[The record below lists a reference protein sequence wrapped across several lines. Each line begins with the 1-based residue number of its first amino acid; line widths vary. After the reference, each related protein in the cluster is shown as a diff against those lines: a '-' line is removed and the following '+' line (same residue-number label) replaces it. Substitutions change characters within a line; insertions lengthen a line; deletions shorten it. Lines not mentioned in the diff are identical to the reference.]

1 MIQVLEPG
9 VFISNYIYLKI
20 YIYIHRATT
29 HFWKKSGYVLEA
41 VPIDRL
47 QPSAYFP
54 GFFDKNV
61 SSPSIPSIS
70 ECICS
75 SHGLKDKSL
84 QAATISC
91 SEGQIALRRCFLV
104 LRQIRPMKNTGFPKT
119 GIPYRTRIIAGRVDS
134 IAYSTPLFSYP
145 LSRLFCFQWLTC
157 VRPMTEENSTLK
169 KKMRKKKKLGQ
180 TGHHKLG

>member
-1 MIQVLEPG
+1 MWVDTLQGTSQNIPANGYFTTQKWCLGGDMLGFFHPTKWNREKLLKGALIANGWVLMIQALEPG
-9 VFISNYIYLKI
+9 VLI
-20 YIYIHRATT
+20 YIYIYTQSNHSFLKEVWLRAWT
-29 HFWKKSGYVLEA
+29 

-70 ECICS
+70 EFICS

-91 SEGQIALRRCFLV
+91 SEGQIALRRCFLFYAKFDP
-104 LRQIRPMKNTGFPKT
+104 LRIRGSKKPGFHTGQESSQ
-119 GIPYRTRIIAGRVDS
+119 VES
-134 IAYSTPLFSYP
+134 I
-145 LSRLFCFQWLTC
+145 
-157 VRPMTEENSTLK
+157 V
-169 KKMRKKKKLGQ
+169 
-180 TGHHKLG
+180 